1 VTPEASQVLAQ
12 DLCRIFL
19 GWKLRDDYEALLAI
33 GEGSLRL
40 DLRTGEAWCDGDPL
54 PSLFIGEEL
63 RREIEKATGISKAI
77 ERAELDAEFQTRRLW
92 RRGEQVPSLEI
103 ACRVRLRVAGREV
116 SAEAS
121 TQASSET

>member
-1 VTPEASQVLAQ
+1 MTPETSQALAQ

-63 RREIEKATGISKAI
+63 RRELEKSTGGSKAL

-92 RRGEQVPSLEI
+92 RRGEEVPALEI
-103 ACRVRLRVAGREV
+103 ACRVRLRIAGRDI

-121 TQASSET
+121 TQEASEV

>member
-1 VTPEASQVLAQ
+1 MTPEASQTLAQ

-54 PSLFIGEEL
+54 PSLFIGQEL
-63 RREIEKATGISKAI
+63 RREIEKATSTSGAL
-77 ERAELDAEFQTRRLW
+77 EGAELDAEFQTRRLW
-92 RRGEQVPSLEI
+92 HRGEQVPSLEI
-103 ACRVRLRVAGREV
+103 ACRVRLRIAGREV

-121 TQASSET
+121 TQT